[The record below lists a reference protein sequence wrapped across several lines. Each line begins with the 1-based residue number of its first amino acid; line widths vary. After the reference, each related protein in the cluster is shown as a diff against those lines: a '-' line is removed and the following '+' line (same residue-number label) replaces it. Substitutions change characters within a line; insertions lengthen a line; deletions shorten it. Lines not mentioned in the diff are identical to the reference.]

1 MAYTVAMIY
10 GAKFVSNFLKS
21 EQEAKQY
28 LLEADQELQNA
39 DVLRKNA
46 YSVRAVGAKN
56 EDVAR
61 SQNRSYLANNR
72 ALAYEAGIGDSPTL
86 ISSLATS
93 ASALEQN
100 VLNDRYKIESEA
112 ENYLYQSRV
121 ASANALELKKRYKN
135 SFGSSLLNSA
145 INLF

>member
-56 EDVAR
+56 EDVSR

>member
-1 MAYTVAMIY
+1 LI
-10 GAKFVSNFLKS
+10 
-21 EQEAKQY
+21 
-28 LLEADQELQNA
+28 EADQELQNA

-56 EDVAR
+56 EDVSR

-86 ISSLATS
+86 MSSLATS
-93 ASALEQN
+93 ANALEQN

-121 ASANALELKKRYKN
+121 ASKNALELKKKYKN